1 MNVQNKISCRMNV
14 LDLEMTDYL
23 LYRTSKPEF
32 ALVRASITD
41 EKGNLSLQDEET
53 LGTIFSIR
61 TNLSSQG
68 HVRVR

>member
-1 MNVQNKISCRMNV
+1 
-14 LDLEMTDYL
+14 MTDYL
-23 LYRTSKPEF
+23 LYRTSKPEI